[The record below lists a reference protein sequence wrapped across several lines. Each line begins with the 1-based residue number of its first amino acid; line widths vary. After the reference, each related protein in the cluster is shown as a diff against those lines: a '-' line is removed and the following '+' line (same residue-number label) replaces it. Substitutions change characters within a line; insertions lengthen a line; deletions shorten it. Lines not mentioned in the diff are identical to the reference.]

1 MNTEPEVP
9 NEKAIVDS
17 EIVKS
22 TVDEISRI
30 SELAA
35 KAGLQTRRS
44 ANDPIREGHRDK
56 SLSREDSILIRKISR
71 TLRKS
76 EYSHDKHEIARQE
89 KIKSWNEY
97 RLGMTEPKQEVK
109 RRLRQ
114 IAEGKL
120 KLTDSYTGFLRN
132 NGVVIA

>member
-1 MNTEPEVP
+1 MNTEP
-9 NEKAIVDS
+9 NEKALADS
-17 EIVKS
+17 EIVNS
-22 TVDEISRI
+22 TIDEISRI

-56 SLSREDSILIRKISR
+56 SLSREDSILIRKISKN
-71 TLRKS
+71 LRKS
-76 EYSHDKHEIARQE
+76 EYSPDKHEIARQE

-109 RRLRQ
+109 RRLKQ
-114 IAEGKL
+114 IAEGRL
-120 KLTDSYTGFLRN
+120 K
-132 NGVVIA
+132 VAC